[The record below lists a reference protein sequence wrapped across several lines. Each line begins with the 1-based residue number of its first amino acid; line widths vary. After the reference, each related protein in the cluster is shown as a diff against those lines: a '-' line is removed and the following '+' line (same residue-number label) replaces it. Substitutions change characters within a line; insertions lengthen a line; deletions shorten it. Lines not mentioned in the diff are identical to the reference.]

1 MRLKIQDLIPGTDYV
16 LQVRAIVDGE
26 KSRWSEKFEF
36 TTTSND
42 SAPAI
47 VQDVTFD
54 CVGDT
59 FVSTWSPVTKNI
71 AAESVKIVS
80 YELEYTADAVTKI
93 VSVVAKTDSTNSYT
107 LTKNHNTALFG
118 TAAPSLTFRI
128 RAVSNKNIKGDWSEP
143 LFAGNPPPAAPG
155 NFEAVPGM
163 MSIQLTWD
171 AVEEDDIA
179 GYSVWVGDH
188 DGFEATAANLV
199 YTGDATTFL
208 YISSTF
214 VEQFFILRAFDT
226 FGQYSEDATASA
238 TPLDPFHVDITPPDL
253 PVITIGSLS
262 NNSNGIGAVLYVA
275 WTQTIPDDDDL
286 AGFWLRYRKVGTSD
300 WEIAP
305 YQAEDRAASLE
316 VLYAYSD
323 YEVQLRSVDT
333 FANASGWTD
342 IYTVTSPANTPP
354 SNVTGLV
361 STAGKDSITYQWSA
375 VSDTDIKNYELTLS
389 TSPTFASGNITYL
402 TGSATVLTVGGLT
415 YGTTYYARV
424 RAVDQGGLSSPSW
437 SVTDTETT
445 GVAPAPTDGYAP
457 ASSPTPNVVGRL
469 NSLYVTWPSVTTNSN
484 GDTQN
489 DAVTYD
495 VHLST
500 TSGFTPSG
508 ATKVTEVTATST
520 MISNLPGTTTALSY
534 GTTYYVKLVARD
546 RDGSAAAGAQ
556 GSGTLSKVASSDVT
570 SIGAD
575 LIVPGSG
582 FIANLV
588 INTGGSIQSSNW
600 SSGAAGWKISPT
612 GAEFNDSGSAIK
624 VDALRA
630 GTIGGS
636 SGAGVINVAAGT
648 SLIFNGGYLKSNTN
662 TGTTMSSAVTSGAGF
677 YLGNDGLF
685 IGGGANGGQ
694 IKANA
699 LISDTLTSTTITLGA
714 GGSIVGGS
722 WSLSSSGLSIP
733 NGAIQASMINI
744 TSAFGN
750 SVTGASTT
758 IDGGKI
764 NTGTIVSTAN
774 AVNIITGAAL
784 SPAQPAWS
792 ISTSGAAQFG
802 NVSVLGRINV
812 GSSSYGTS
820 SGIQSYNYIAGSQ
833 GWKIDGSGNA
843 FFANG
848 TFIGTVKSST
858 SNSDYI
864 SLNSSFN
871 RIDFVDNG
879 ISTGYIGSKSYSGQM
894 FVSITSGSTGI
905 IVNSSSGIGL
915 QGNTNITGSTTI
927 SGALSVTNTCTFSND
942 VNVGK
947 LVGNTWATGLF
958 RSEQN
963 ITTNYNGSTA
973 GGFFDLVQTSAAA
986 CYWNNSGRVWVQ
998 GSSRRFK
1005 KNISAMTID
1014 EAKVVLDIEPV
1025 RFKYRAESDMG
1036 DAWWPG
1042 FIAEQADEVGANM
1055 WVNYESD
1062 GVTPFGFKYAEMTP
1076 AHNLL
1081 IKNLYSENEALRE
1094 DNNTL
1099 KSQVNSLE
1107 ERMNALE
1114 VRLAN

>member
-1 MRLKIQDLIPGTDYV
+1 VTINISGDSFVVQWAPVTKDVDGNNVRIASYQVQFEADGVQKTVSASPQDQTMTYTLSMDQNRLYWGSVQALMSV
-16 LQVRAIVDGE
+16 RVRAISNKEVKGV
-26 KSRWSEKFEF
+26 WSAFATAENIPPE
-36 TTTSND
+36 SVQNV
-42 SAPAI
+42 SATGTLDAME
-47 VQDVTFD
+47 VSWDANTEDDLAGYRVW
-54 CVGDT
+54 
-59 FVSTWSPVTKNI
+59 VSTTEGFTPNALNLIYEGLGTRFIYVTSTY
-71 AAESVKIVS
+71 AE
-80 YELEYTADAVTKI
+80 
-93 VSVVAKTDSTNSYT
+93 
-107 LTKNHNTALFG
+107 H
-118 TAAPSLTFRI
+118 
-128 RAVSNKNIKGDWSEP
+128 
-143 LFAGNPPPAAPG
+143 
-155 NFEAVPGM
+155 
-163 MSIQLTWD
+163 
-171 AVEEDDIA
+171 
-179 GYSVWVGDH
+179 
-188 DGFEATAANLV
+188 
-199 YTGDATTFL
+199 
-208 YISSTF
+208 
-214 VEQFFILRAFDT
+214 FFIVRAYNT
-226 FGQYSEDATASA
+226 FGLESADATASA
-238 TPLDPFHVDITPPDL
+238 TPLSPFTVDITPPATPTGL
-253 PVITIGSLS
+253 SASLS
-262 NNSNGIGAVLYVA
+262 NNSNGIGAIASVS
-275 WTQTIPDDDDL
+275 WTPPSDADL
-286 AGFWLRYRKVGTSD
+286 AGYWVRYRRVGDTPWNMIPVQKDATSAII
-300 WEIAP
+300 E
-305 YQAEDRAASLE
+305 L
-316 VLYAYSD
+316 LYAYVN
-323 YEVQLRSVDT
+323 YEFQITAMDDS
-333 FANASGWTD
+333 ANYSGWSST
-342 IYTVTSPANTPP
+342 YTASTPTNTPP
-354 SNVTGLV
+354 ANVTGLV
-361 STAGKDSITYQWSA
+361 STSGKDSITYYWNA
-375 VSDTDIKNYELTLS
+375 TGESDLKNYEVTFS
-389 TSPTFASGNITYL
+389 TSPTFASGNLTFL
-402 TGSATVLTVGGLT
+402 TGTAATLTVGGLA

-424 RAVDQGGLSSPSW
+424 RAVNQGGLSSPSW

-484 GDTQN
+484 GGTQN

-714 GGSIVGGS
+714 GGSIQAGT

-733 NGAIQASMINI
+733 NGGIQAANINI

-750 SVTGASTT
+750 SVTSAATT

-764 NTGTIVSTAN
+764 TTGSIQSQSYVM
-774 AVNIITGAAL
+774 VNGL
-784 SPAQPAWS
+784 SVPRWS
-792 ISTSGAAQFG
+792 INTQGYASFAGAQILG
-802 NVSVLGRINV
+802 NTVLGR
-812 GSSSYGTS
+812 SSTDTDSY
-820 SGIQSYNYIAGSQ
+820 IQSSNYSPGGAGWMIRANGFAEFGSGTFRGDLSGARITSTTTINSGSTYIALNPATTA
-833 GWKIDGSGNA
+833 IEFYSGGVQTGN
-843 FFANG
+843 
-848 TFIGTVKSST
+848 IT
-858 SNSDYI
+858 SA
-864 SLNSSFN
+864 
-871 RIDFVDNG
+871 
-879 ISTGYIGSKSYSGQM
+879 SYSGTTWM
-894 FVSITSGSTGI
+894 TLKSSAASIGL
-905 IVNSSSGIGL
+905 NSANGIGM
-915 QGNTNITGSTTI
+915 QGNTNITGSTNI
-927 SGALSVTNTCTFSND
+927 SGNLTVSGGASITSNCTFTAD
-942 VNVGK
+942 VNVGR

-963 ITTNYNGSTA
+963 ITTNFNGSTS
-973 GGFFDLVQTSAAA
+973 GGFYDLTWENGGTTTAGINGNGRITRAT
-986 CYWNNSGRVWVQ
+986 NNAYTQ
-998 GSSRRFK
+998 SSIRFK
-1005 KNISAMTID
+1005 EGVED
-1014 EAKVVLDIEPV
+1014 LPLEAAKSVLDMRSVSFYDTREEDTRTRV
-1025 RFKYRAESDMG
+1025 
-1036 DAWWPG
+1036 PG
-1042 FIAEQADEVGANM
+1042 FIAEEAADLGTVDM
-1055 WVNYESD
+1055 WVGYEDD
-1062 GVTPFGFKYAEMTP
+1062 GTPGGIRYDKISA
-1076 AHNLL
+1076 AHNML
-1081 IKNLYSENEALRE
+1081 IKDLYSKNKTLRKA
-1094 DNNTL
+1094 NKAL
-1099 KSQVNSLE
+1099 KSRVNSLE